1 MSSRHS
7 GSLVRV
13 TFRELPLAAIKGRRS
28 DVCKVRTADDRL
40 SREQNGPQCGP
51 YKDILARSVIQESTM
66 LICIPKRKSF
76 RLPPALLGALA
87 VLIVS
92 VALGQTTPAPSAGPA
107 APAPAAPAAAPAPA
121 DGAAAAAP
129 EDAKPAEDKNLWD
142 LFKAGGIVMYILAG
156 ASVIAV
162 AIIFERLY
170 SLRRSQIIP
179 RDFMPGL
186 KAVLRDPRDDAQR
199 RDAVNYCK
207 ANDSPIARMV
217 VAFIKRLPRGFEA
230 AEKALEDAGGN
241 EALKLRSNMRMFYS
255 IGSVATLLG
264 LIGTIKGMILAFMNT
279 AKAGDA
285 ANKVELLSKG
295 IYEAMVCTFGGLAVA
310 ILVTVFYYFFIG
322 RIEKLIGEIN
332 DELTQFSDEYGLNAE
347 CPEELGVTNALITP
361 PTPGGGVAPAIPMGT
376 AYHRPSVSGA

>member
-1 MSSRHS
+1 MKIKINLNLNLHLNPDS
-7 GSLVRV
+7 
-13 TFRELPLAAIKGRRS
+13 PLKFAA
-28 DVCKVRTADDRL
+28 
-40 SREQNGPQCGP
+40 Q
-51 YKDILARSVIQESTM
+51 ARSVVQESTM
-66 LICIPKRKSF
+66 LISIPKRKSRF
-76 RLPPALLGALA
+76 RMPPALLGALA

-107 APAPAAPAAAPAPA
+107 APAPAVPASAAPAPA
-121 DGAAAAAP
+121 DAGATAAP
-129 EDAKPAEDKNLWD
+129 DAEKSSDDKNLWD

-179 RDFMPGL
+179 RDFMHGL
-186 KAVLRDPRDDAQR
+186 KAVLRDPRDEAQR
-199 RDAVNYCK
+199 RAAVEYCR

-217 VAFIKRLPRGFEA
+217 QAFIKRLPRGFEG

-285 ANKVELLSKG
+285 ANKVELLSRG

-322 RIEKLIGEIN
+322 RIEKLIGDIN

-347 CPEELGVTNALITP
+347 CPQELGVTNALLTP
-361 PTPGGGVAPAIPMGT
+361 PMPGGAVAPAIPMGT

>member
-1 MSSRHS
+1 
-7 GSLVRV
+7 
-13 TFRELPLAAIKGRRS
+13 
-28 DVCKVRTADDRL
+28 
-40 SREQNGPQCGP
+40 
-51 YKDILARSVIQESTM
+51 M
-66 LICIPKRKSF
+66 LICTPKRKSF

-87 VLIVS
+87 VLVVG
-92 VALGQTTPAPSAGPA
+92 VALGQTTNAPSAGPV
-107 APAPAAPAAAPAPA
+107 APAAAPS
-121 DGAAAAAP
+121 AAAAP
-129 EDAKPAEDKNLWD
+129 ADAAAPDAPKPTEDKNLWD

-186 KAVLRDPRDDAQR
+186 KGVLRDPRDEAQR

-207 ANDSPIARMV
+207 ANDSPISRMV
-217 VAFIKRLPRGFEA
+217 QAFIKRLPRGFDA

-241 EALKLRSNMRMFYS
+241 EALRLRANMRMFYS

-322 RIEKLIGEIN
+322 RIEKLIGDIN
-332 DELTQFSDEYGLNAE
+332 DELTEFSDEYGLNAE
-347 CPEELGVTNALITP
+347 CPEELGVTNALLTP

>member
-1 MSSRHS
+1 MVIRIPN
-7 GSLVRV
+7 R
-13 TFRELPLAAIKGRRS
+13 KGRF
-28 DVCKVRTADDRL
+28 RL
-40 SREQNGPQCGP
+40 S
-51 YKDILARSVIQESTM
+51 ST
-66 LICIPKRKSF
+66 
-76 RLPPALLGALA
+76 LLGALA

-92 VALGQTTPAPSAGPA
+92 VALGQATPAPTAGPSPAGPTA
-107 APAPAAPAAAPAPA
+107 APAPS
-121 DGAAAAAP
+121 DGAAAAP
-129 EDAKPAEDKNLWD
+129 EPEKPSEDKNLWD
-142 LFKAGGIVMYILAG
+142 LFKAGGVVMYVLAG

-186 KAVLRDPRDDAQR
+186 RALLRDPRDEAQR
-199 RDAVNYCK
+199 REAVNYCR

-217 VAFIKRLPRGFEA
+217 QAFIKRLPRGFDA

-241 EALKLRSNMRMFYS
+241 EALKLRTNMRMFYS

-322 RIEKLIGEIN
+322 RIEKLIGDIN

-347 CPEELGVTNALITP
+347 SALELGVSNALLTP
-361 PTPGGGVAPAIPMGT
+361 PTPGSGVAPAIPMGT
-376 AYHRPSVSGA
+376 AYHRPSVS

>member
-1 MSSRHS
+1 
-7 GSLVRV
+7 
-13 TFRELPLAAIKGRRS
+13 
-28 DVCKVRTADDRL
+28 
-40 SREQNGPQCGP
+40 
-51 YKDILARSVIQESTM
+51 M
-66 LICIPKRKSF
+66 LIRIPKRKNPF

-92 VALGQTTPAPSAGPA
+92 VALGQNTPAP
-107 APAPAAPAAAPAPA
+107 APAPEPAGAAAPAAAPA
-121 DGAAAAAP
+121 DGGAAPAP
-129 EDAKPAEDKNLWD
+129 EAEKKSDDKNLWD
-142 LFKAGGIVMYILAG
+142 LFNAGGVVMYILGG

-170 SLRRSQIIP
+170 SLRRAVIIP

-186 KAVLRDPRDDAQR
+186 KAVLTDPRDGAQR
-199 RDAVNYCK
+199 RVAIDYCRT
-207 ANDSPIARMV
+207 NDSPIARMV

-241 EALKLRSNMRMFYS
+241 EALKLRSNMRMFYA

-285 ANKVELLSKG
+285 SNKVELLSKG

-310 ILVTVFYYFFIG
+310 ILVTVFYYFFVG
-322 RIEKLIGEIN
+322 RIVKLIGDIN
-332 DELTQFSDEYGLNAE
+332 DELTRFSDEYSLNAE
-347 CPEELGVTNALITP
+347 SALELGVTHALLTP
-361 PTPGGGVAPAIPMGT
+361 PTPGCGVAPAIPVGT
-376 AYHRPSVSGA
+376 AYHNPSVSGA